1 MSKDYLKVTIEIFS
15 ELRFSGF
22 KKFATRLVFGKVQ
35 LTQISLNFKTSCCNL
50 KITRLRAKMCMA
62 FLLF

>member
-1 MSKDYLKVTIEIFS
+1 MSKNYLKVTIEIFS
-15 ELRFSGF
+15 ELRFSAF
-22 KKFATRLVFGKVQ
+22 KKFATRLVLGKVQ
-35 LTQISLNFKTSCCNL
+35 LTQTSSNFKTSYCNL